1 MKRYIRASLSE
12 SMPSWLRSRLSAKR
26 GSWEYNKFKD
36 SLLKKYRIAL
46 DRAEFL
52 DQPTSNSLP
61 VYLIRDDY
69 GNAIYAP
76 GINDDSTVT
85 LSGRN
90 RKLGAISKNTLPK
103 YVDDVVYI
111 DLDDPNNTFE
121 KREKYQDPRYSY
133 RHNERGKYAGQY
145 MKKKY
150 MGHDEHFNSIYE
162 DEGWSAKGMTPSNER
177 RARDK
182 SGYKVPSPEEMVA
195 QYYIKFPER
204 VTQKIDRVYN
214 RMQYVKAE
222 LMAAD
227 FNGPNNREDRREFS
241 RAFRWFGD
249 AVDTYRSIL
258 DRLDESGKLKG
269 RSYDPDYVYNEFSD
283 SVSNI
288 NRTLN
293 EVEKVLGL

>member
-241 RAFRWFGD
+241 FFRW
-249 AVDTYRSIL
+249 
-258 DRLDESGKLKG
+258 
-269 RSYDPDYVYNEFSD
+269 
-283 SVSNI
+283 
-288 NRTLN
+288 
-293 EVEKVLGL
+293 